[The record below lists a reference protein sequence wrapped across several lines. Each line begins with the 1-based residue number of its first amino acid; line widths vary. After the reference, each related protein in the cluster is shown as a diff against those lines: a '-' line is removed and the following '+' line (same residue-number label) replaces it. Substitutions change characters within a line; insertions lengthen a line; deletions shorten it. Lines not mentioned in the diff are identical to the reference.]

1 MIMVSWEECLLI
13 FLILVASGL
22 TQGLLG
28 FGFGIVAMTLLPLTL
43 GLRDAV
49 TLLALLLAVLMLLSL
64 YWQKRSFNW
73 RDARF
78 IMLGSLL
85 GIPLGALL
93 VGTLPDGILYRIL
106 GGSMAIIG
114 AGHFLT
120 RHKPKRAPLRR
131 WEFPVGVLSGI
142 LAAGFNMG
150 GPPVVAYVYAR
161 DWTGE
166 QAKAVL
172 AAVFVFT
179 SLTRLFF
186 IGLTGVNLPKVLQ
199 LALIL
204 VLPTALVLRWGIA
217 LGRKIPHECLRPV
230 VFAYLGLTGL
240 YYLFLY

>member
-43 GLRDAV
+43 GLRDSV

-64 YWQKRSFNW
+64 YWQKRSFDW

-78 IMLGSLL
+78 IMLGSLI

-93 VGTLPDGILYRIL
+93 VGKLPDSVLYRIL
-106 GGSMAIIG
+106 GASMAIIG
-114 AGHFLT
+114 IGHFIRRRQT
-120 RHKPKRAPLRR
+120 AQSPLRR
-131 WEFPVGVLSGI
+131 WEFPVGILSGI

-150 GPPVVAYVYAR
+150 GPPVVAYVYSR
-161 DWTGE
+161 KWSGE

-199 LALIL
+199 LAAIL
-204 VLPTALVLRWGIA
+204 VIPTALILRLGID
-217 LGRKIPHECLRPV
+217 LGRKIPHEFLRPV

-240 YYLFLY
+240 YYLFLH